1 MRPNRLTALVLP
13 LRIKQS
19 LMGKTVAAWM
29 FELLPV
35 ESHSCLESCPF
46 SDKAKVFVGLGFLM
60 K

>member
-19 LMGKTVAAWM
+19 LMGKTV
-29 FELLPV
+29 ELLPF